1 MCRGM
6 GGVREGECVREG
18 ATESEK
24 RKLKVIIVL

>member
-1 MCRGM
+1 M

-24 RKLKVIIVL
+24 RKLKVIHVIIVL